1 MYYHNLLG
9 TKVRHKNMPH
19 NIILEFKKVHGNIAT
34 CVLPKSEWT
43 YVSGTLIDVIV
54 TNVSNLYTL

>member
-1 MYYHNLLG
+1 
-9 TKVRHKNMPH
+9 MPH